1 MRTFSLVGAYI
12 RNSNFVFLEY
22 GVILVRRN
30 RNNIFLYIFLLV
42 YMDFE
47 KRATALNGA
56 WGMTFVRV
64 RIQKVLS
71 EGVQL

>member
-1 MRTFSLVGAYI
+1 MLIFEIQTLY
-12 RNSNFVFLEY
+12 FLNMALSSYVE
-22 GVILVRRN
+22 IE
-30 RNNIFLYIFLLV
+30 IIFFLYIFLLV